1 MLFRSV
7 AQRLARGAHNS
18 EVRCSNHLAGIIP
31 ICLFYRNWPS
41 SWTLNAVN
49 FIPVWR
55 RGSALLNT
63 VFYQLYHLWYDLRM
77 VMAYNPEDV
86 GSKPTTGIHF
96 FLMKFSFH

>member
-1 MLFRSV
+1 MLPHNPPAISWGDQKLVVKLDVKRSN
-7 AQRLARGAHNS
+7 QH
-18 EVRCSNHLAGIIP
+18 
-31 ICLFYRNWPS
+31 
-41 SWTLNAVN
+41 

-63 VFYQLYHLWYDLRM
+63 VFYPFYHLWYDLRM

-96 FLMKFSFH
+96 FLMKCSFH